1 MSLSKLTPT
10 PESKFTPSTSIKR
23 KEAEINKKAAYN
35 YASKNHNYKTL
46 MIELLSNILTGEKY
60 NKDTKINISINRHSS
75 GKDKF
80 YMAISDNSVGIPSIE
95 EALELYTSVN
105 TGLNNAGVGLKSVL
119 CSEIFGNHTSLIIT
133 KKYKNKTTKEIE
145 TTGIYWYRADEDE
158 TPEYGAI
165 PEDHI
170 QRYINSEIEL
180 FSEFKKNT
188 TGTLIVLKPNS
199 IDNPDKVLKY
209 LQNQEDKIKELNNE
223 LWKSNEDWKISE
235 DGKISE
241 NMSGI
246 SSQKLIDIVDML
258 YYISRYA
265 CPSLEL
271 GVTIILNNKIIPKF
285 PYIMDPKSTYK
296 KESVRCIVENTI
308 MFMEKDKDKEKDE
321 DVEDENKK
329 IRHRSIR
336 SVYGTYNDN
345 KACKEDKYMRIN
357 KQYKSTD
364 FQTKDLRNLTLG
376 NHLKLKFNWVNFDR
390 GLGCDEYTYDHP
402 VIELY
407 YKIIKKKK
415 NVNKNTIP
423 ELISKQI
430 YVIRGGMFQH
440 IERLENS
447 ELHPTCH
454 LVIDAVHLSQ
464 GNLEKIMHLD
474 HIKTT
479 TTINTDLK
487 PYIES
492 LAIMCQKNQKGDE
505 GKNKSKS
512 IPPKNN
518 EKDQKSK
525 NKKSNEERAGLPTSP
540 PKSENLDVYTLISHE
555 INPSVIDDGD
565 GRNPPPSPKSD
576 NLEGDSSLNSHY
588 KISTIDETD
597 ATSTQEASD
606 SISIDSNVS
615 QNNDRPKLCNGL
627 REDICK
633 TQGLVNVC
641 VLCNTEQLLC
651 HFENLHIKAV
661 SDGGSNEFKNII
673 CACRFC
679 NVGYNK
685 KTKKNGMGTKN
696 LVLWHKETYPENHD
710 NLIDKLKEWGKDISI

>member
-10 PESKFTPSTSIKR
+10 PESQFTPSTSIKR

-35 YASKNHNYKTL
+35 YAPKNHNYKTL
-46 MIELLSNILTGEKY
+46 MFELLSNILTGEKY
-60 NKDTKINISINRHSS
+60 NKDTKINISINRNSS

-145 TTGIYWYRADEDE
+145 TTGIYWYRDDEDE
-158 TPEYGAI
+158 VPQYGPI

-235 DGKISE
+235 DGKNSE

-258 YYISRYA
+258 YHISRYA
-265 CPSLEL
+265 CPSLEQ
-271 GVTIILNNKIIPKF
+271 GVTIKLNNKIIPKF
-285 PYIMDPKSTYK
+285 PYIMDPKSTYEE
-296 KESVRCIVENTI
+296 ESVRCIVENTI
-308 MFMEKDKDKEKDE
+308 MFMENDKDKEKDE

-364 FQTKDLRNLTLG
+364 FQTKDLRNLILG

-390 GLGCDEYTYDHP
+390 GLGCDEYKYDHP

-415 NVNKNTIP
+415 TLKKIP
-423 ELISKQI
+423 YRS
-430 YVIRGGMFQH
+430 
-440 IERLENS
+440 
-447 ELHPTCH
+447 
-454 LVIDAVHLSQ
+454 
-464 GNLEKIMHLD
+464 
-474 HIKTT
+474 
-479 TTINTDLK
+479 
-487 PYIES
+487 
-492 LAIMCQKNQKGDE
+492 
-505 GKNKSKS
+505 
-512 IPPKNN
+512 
-518 EKDQKSK
+518 
-525 NKKSNEERAGLPTSP
+525 
-540 PKSENLDVYTLISHE
+540 
-555 INPSVIDDGD
+555 
-565 GRNPPPSPKSD
+565 
-576 NLEGDSSLNSHY
+576 
-588 KISTIDETD
+588 
-597 ATSTQEASD
+597 
-606 SISIDSNVS
+606 
-615 QNNDRPKLCNGL
+615 
-627 REDICK
+627 
-633 TQGLVNVC
+633 
-641 VLCNTEQLLC
+641 
-651 HFENLHIKAV
+651 
-661 SDGGSNEFKNII
+661 
-673 CACRFC
+673 
-679 NVGYNK
+679 
-685 KTKKNGMGTKN
+685 
-696 LVLWHKETYPENHD
+696 
-710 NLIDKLKEWGKDISI
+710 